1 MKNIDKIQNL
11 LPLGYLFLILLGIT
25 KDSIF
30 YYQIG
35 INIIRYSSIMD
46 ILISPIAA
54 VTSHPVFFFTILSL
68 FIFYYN
74 LPKLLLKNE
83 DKKWLHNISGVK
95 KSTPEFEN
103 LSENEKLDYYT
114 TVSIKSLS
122 TFLIS
127 VFLGY
132 GFADGKSISSQI
144 KNNKLQYNYKLNF
157 SEDKSENI
165 YLISSNTAYYFYI
178 SNGDPNIKIAPV
190 SSIQNLEMIK
200 NKMLD
205 K

>member
-1 MKNIDKIQNL
+1 MIKNIDKIQNL

-30 YYQIG
+30 YYLLG

-46 ILISPIAA
+46 ILISPLAA
-54 VTSHPVFFFTILSL
+54 TMSHPVFFVTVLAL

-74 LPKLLLKNE
+74 VPKLLLNKKGKN
-83 DKKWLHNISGVK
+83 WLPKITGVK
-95 KSTPEFEN
+95 TGPEFEK
-103 LSENEKLDYYT
+103 LPENEKLEYYN
-114 TVSIKSLS
+114 IIAIQSLS

-132 GFADGKSISSQI
+132 GLADGISISNKI
-144 KNNKLQYNYKLNF
+144 KNNTLNYNYTLNY
-157 SEDKSENI
+157 SDEKSENI
-165 YLISSNTAYYFYI
+165 YIIGSNTAYYFYTTQG
-178 SNGDPNIKIAPV
+178 NPTIKIAPI
-190 SSIQNLEMIK
+190 SSIKNLEFTK